1 MHSSIGTHRIV
12 LLLLWLLTAPIAPG
26 ASAQT
31 SSSTAQTVRDSESKP
46 VQIDASVSGIPH
58 APRWANEVERNAT
71 KGSGRRADARRLQSA
86 FDVSWYHLTL
96 DLSVGRS
103 PELIG
108 HVRVMG
114 SAVVATD
121 TLVLD
126 LEDNMTIDSIRSD
139 QGVLLALERTSDRL
153 WIRPP
158 ATLGPGEQFSYD
170 IFYHGDPRYS
180 SADGGYT
187 SGTRSGQPYIWTLSE
202 PYGSLK
208 WWPTEDHPADKADSV
223 RVTVTVD
230 EPLSVGSNGLLIE
243 EKDLGN
249 GRTRFDWLHRYPI
262 STYLVSVTAGDYDR
276 TTQIYERPPELVDE
290 FGPASFPIEHY
301 YYRGSNAYNGIG
313 ATSGWRLTP
322 QAMAV
327 LEDWFGPYPFATEK
341 YGHAHS
347 TFRGG
352 MEHQTMSTMGN
363 IGIELIAHELTH
375 QWTGDSIT
383 PSRWRDL
390 WLNEGFATLGEM
402 LVFET
407 DPAFSGVGSYLSNL
421 YYSRALQS
429 DDLLVLE
436 DTTNAS
442 DMFRHSRVY
451 AKGWMVLRMIRGVV
465 GDEVFKDI
473 LRAWMTDESFAYSNA
488 TTADFRG
495 VVEQVTG
502 ESWHPFFSQWVTDGW
517 GHPTWAMGWEDASD
531 GGSHAVRVSLQQV
544 QTTSMSNVLVFETP
558 VQLVVTTATGEEVH
572 VVRQETRT
580 QTFLLSL
587 SAAPT
592 NVRLDPDRWIL
603 RGDTQTV
610 TNVANAPE
618 GVIPASTM
626 SLEVAPH
633 PATGLLRFRI
643 LNPGNQPLEA
653 ELFDLTGRRLWNQTL
668 LPTDASMQVSAPEV
682 PSGRYLLRVMS
693 SHRLAEQLVIVQR
706 DQP

>member
-1 MHSSIGTHRIV
+1 MHSSIRSHLV
-12 LLLLWLLTAPIAPG
+12 ALLLVGLLTVPLATVAK
-26 ASAQT
+26 AQAAT
-31 SSSTAQTVRDSESKP
+31 STAQSARGSEVKP

-58 APRWANEVERNAT
+58 APRRALGSEERVL
-71 KGSGRRADARRLQSA
+71 KGSGRWADARRLQSA
-86 FDVSWYHLTL
+86 FDVTWYHLTL

-108 HVRVMG
+108 SVRVMG
-114 SAVVATD
+114 TAVVSTD

-126 LEDNMTIDSIRSD
+126 LEDNMEVDSIRSQ
-139 QGVLLALERTSDRL
+139 QGVLLTLERTPDRL

-158 ATLGPGEQFSYD
+158 ATLQPGEQFSYD

-230 EPLSVGSNGLLIE
+230 DPMSVGSNGLLIE
-243 EKDLGN
+243 ETDLGD
-249 GRTRFDWLHRYPI
+249 GRTLFDWLHRYPI

-276 TTQIYERPPELVDE
+276 TTQIYDRPSGLAEE

-301 YYRGSNAYNGIG
+301 YYRGSTAYDGIG

-327 LEDWFGPYPFATEK
+327 LEHWFGPYPFAAEK

-390 WLNEGFATLGEM
+390 WLNEGFSTLGEM

-407 DPAFSGVGSYLSNL
+407 DPAFKDVGSYLSNL
-421 YYSRALQS
+421 YYARARQS
-429 DDLLVLE
+429 ADLLVLE

-442 DMFRHSRVY
+442 DMFKHSRVY

-465 GDEVFKDI
+465 GDDIFRTI
-473 LRAWMTDESFAYSNA
+473 LRTWMADESFAYGNA
-488 TTADFRG
+488 TTADFRN

-502 ESWHPFFSQWVTDGW
+502 ESWLPFFSQWVTNGW
-517 GHPTWAMGWEDASD
+517 GHPTWAVGWEDASD
-531 GGSHAVRVSLQQV
+531 GGGDAVLVSLEQI

-558 VQLVVTTATGEEVH
+558 IRLVVTTTAGEEVH
-572 VVRQETRT
+572 VISQESRA
-580 QTFLLSL
+580 QTFLLPL
-587 SAAPT
+587 SAVPI
-592 NVRLDPDRWIL
+592 NVSLDPDRWVL
-603 RGDTQTV
+603 RGDTQV
-610 TNVANAPE
+610 LTNVAAEPKR
-618 GVIPASTM
+618 VVPSSTM

-633 PATGLLRFRI
+633 PTTGLLRFRI
-643 LNPGNQPLEA
+643 LEPGNQPLEA
-653 ELFDLTGRRLWNQTL
+653 ELFDLTGRRVWHQILY
-668 LPTDASMQVSAPEV
+668 PSGASLRVSAPEV

-693 SHRLAEQLVIVQR
+693 SDRLAEQLVIVQR